1 MNKPKMS
8 QKLVAVIVTSIG
20 LGLLGSGCVSSGTG
34 NDRIS
39 EKTTDSQ
46 ADLLRRAAIRV
57 ELAGNY
63 YQQGNMAVAIDEANE
78 ALRIV
83 PNYAQAYG
91 MLGLIYMGL
100 KENAQAETNFS
111 RSVQLRPNDPD
122 LNLNYGWF
130 LCQTGRERESIPLF
144 LTASRDPLYRQPAR
158 PFQNAGICSRR
169 IAKDGDAE
177 SYLRKSLEIEP
188 TNSVSIYYLAE
199 VLLSKGDLG
208 SAETLSN
215 RLLNGLDASPQSLWL
230 AIRVQKKLGSND
242 QVSSLASQLRRRFP
256 ESGELQLFLQGRYE

>member
-1 MNKPKMS
+1 MKFQTKS
-8 QKLVAVIVTSIG
+8 FASIATVVIFAV
-20 LGLLGSGCVSSGTG
+20 LGTACVSSGSG
-34 NDRIS
+34 NNS
-39 EKTTDSQ
+39 VAEKPTNVE

-57 ELAGNY
+57 ELASSY

-78 ALRIV
+78 SLRIV
-83 PNYAQAYG
+83 PNYPQALG

-100 KENAQAETNFS
+100 KENAKAEPYFQRSLQAM
-111 RSVQLRPNDPD
+111 PNDPD

-130 LCQTGRERESIPLF
+130 LCQTGRERESIPMF
-144 LTASRDPLYRQPAR
+144 LTAARDPLYRAPAR
-158 PFQNAGICSRR
+158 PYQNAGICSRR
-169 IAKDGDAE
+169 VARDGDAE
-177 SYLRKSLEIEP
+177 SYLRKSLELEP

-230 AIRVQKKLGSND
+230 AIRVQKKLGSSD

-256 ESGELQLFLQGRYE
+256 ESSELQMFLQGRYE